1 MFFKSSDM
9 SYIEE
14 IAFLAKLAAARPGLW
29 ANIQAKKKRGE
40 SAAKPGDEDYPD
52 SKNWS
57 KVTAISEK
65 KVEKQAIAALAS
77 ALLRSP
83 MVAAAAGIGGLGAYA
98 ATRPTNNLVPTQPLP
113 STTNAAPP
121 TPPSKFALPPG
132 MFGKTGC
139 SITALA
145 KQAVACLTT
154 VG

>member
-1 MFFKSSDM
+1 MSSKHDQ
-9 SYIEE
+9 

-77 ALLRSP
+77 ALFRSP

-98 ATRPTNNLVPTQPLP
+98 ATRPTNNLVPTQPL
-113 STTNAAPP
+113 SNTTSAAPP
-121 TPPSKFALPPG
+121 TPPSKFALPPN
-132 MFGKTGC
+132 MFGKTGWDIA
-139 SITALA
+139 SLA
-145 KQAVACLTT
+145 KQAVARLTT